1 MMARQHADSDYARL
15 KAVYRRLIKL
25 CGGYCAAAE
34 ITRVGK
40 SKLHDYGNAHRPEF
54 APIDVVA
61 DLEAAAEQPLVSAEL
76 RHLNTEITCMAK
88 PITDGEVHGLG
99 VRVLSEVAA
108 FERNAVE
115 ALENDGEIDDD
126 ELAQLIDDAEKIR
139 AAARHAS
146 VALRRAQE
154 VRRERETGV
163 DVILDLRRE
172 VMEGK
177 AS

>member
-15 KAVYRRLIKL
+15 KAVYRRLVKM

-40 SKLHDYGNAHRPEF
+40 SKLHDYGNARRPEF

-61 DLEAAAEQPLVSAEL
+61 DLETAAEQPLVSAEL
-76 RHLNTEITCMAK
+76 RHLNTEITCMAR

-108 FERNAVE
+108 FERTVVE
-115 ALENDGEIDDD
+115 ALEDDGEIDDE
-126 ELAQLIDDAEKIR
+126 ELARLIDDAEKMR

-146 VALRRAQE
+146 AVLRRAQQVRRE
-154 VRRERETGV
+154 GESDMDVIHDLRRERE
-163 DVILDLRRE
+163 
-172 VMEGK
+172 GK
-177 AS
+177 TS